1 MTAVVT
7 TMDGMSILQAVDGLS
22 EWLSPHIVPIFKQEP
37 EELAPQLWGTGF
49 LVQAENHCFL
59 ISAAHVLDGPSRTCK
74 LFCFLD
80 NPPRN
85 CWLRQ
90 RPLRLTEPP
99 PGKTRRDDRIDVG
112 VCYLGPLSSLRGV
125 EHAALP
131 LDRLKPAALP
141 REDKWYMLAGLPG
154 GSNQISIDRR
164 AKLITSERATKVA
177 TSHPAKVYRKCGVA
191 PETHNVVDHARDLQ
205 PGASNRHGKFPK
217 THGMSGSPLWLLT
230 EKREEESD
238 LKLPAIVGVFIEYDG
253 PRRALISTDIGEAL
267 KKLNELRAILGQ
279 W

>member
-7 TMDGMSILQAVDGLS
+7 TMDDMSILQAVDGLS

-49 LVQAENHCFL
+49 LVQAENHYFL

-90 RPLRLTEPP
+90 RPSRLTEPP

-112 VCYLGPLSSLRGV
+112 
-125 EHAALP
+125 
-131 LDRLKPAALP
+131 
-141 REDKWYMLAGLPG
+141 
-154 GSNQISIDRR
+154 
-164 AKLITSERATKVA
+164 
-177 TSHPAKVYRKCGVA
+177 
-191 PETHNVVDHARDLQ
+191 
-205 PGASNRHGKFPK
+205 
-217 THGMSGSPLWLLT
+217 
-230 EKREEESD
+230 
-238 LKLPAIVGVFIEYDG
+238 
-253 PRRALISTDIGEAL
+253 
-267 KKLNELRAILGQ
+267 
-279 W
+279 